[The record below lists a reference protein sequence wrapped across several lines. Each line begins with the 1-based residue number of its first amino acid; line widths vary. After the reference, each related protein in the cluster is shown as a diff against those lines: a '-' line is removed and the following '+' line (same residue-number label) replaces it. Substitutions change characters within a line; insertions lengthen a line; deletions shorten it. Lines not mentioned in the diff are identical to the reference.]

1 MMHNAS
7 HGIILNMKSIRTT
20 VSLSQNQLQALQQ
33 MAASSGVS
41 VSWMIRQAVAGFL
54 SDHKE
59 EFNPIKHKADKSERG
74 IE

>member
-1 MMHNAS
+1 MHHNTS
-7 HGIILNMKSIRTT
+7 LSNMKSVRTT
-20 VSLSQNQLQALQQ
+20 VSLSQNQIFALQQ
-33 MAASSGVS
+33 LAEKSGVS
-41 VSWMIRQAVAGFL
+41 VSWLIRQAVAGFL